1 MESKVKRKRLFLL
14 ILVLAGANQNDIHV
28 PPFISS
34 SVDTDIRKSKVPGT

>member
-14 ILVLAGANQNDIHV
+14 ILVLAGASHNDIS
-28 PPFISS
+28 PFISS

>member
-14 ILVLAGANQNDIHV
+14 ILVLAGANQNDI
-28 PPFISS
+28 PLFISS